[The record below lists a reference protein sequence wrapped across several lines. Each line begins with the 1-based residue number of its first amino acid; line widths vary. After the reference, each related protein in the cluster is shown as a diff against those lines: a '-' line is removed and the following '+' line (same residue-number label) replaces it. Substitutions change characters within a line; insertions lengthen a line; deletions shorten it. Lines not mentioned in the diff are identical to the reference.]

1 MRQRKSLSYKVT
13 KITELFM
20 EYASVRDL
28 MVKRHIVILSL
39 LFFIANLGIIGN
51 SSAQNTDDMLIESD
65 ITWTEGQNI
74 DGVVKIL
81 DGGKLTII
89 DSEIIF
95 SPESSLEIDKGGLL
109 VLEQTKF
116 TSENIPSDLKGYGYC
131 DEFNRSTIILDTTS
145 YDNNFEIILESS
157 ANSNFNG
164 ATAYIQNEVLT
175 MNNSEFSYI
184 IQDNISSVERLII
197 GLCGYGSTPISLS
210 TVSVVYDGVTEK
222 YLASDLEYRNMMI
235 SGFRDYTLDITG
247 DLKSYNSTIIGANII
262 ATGNIELVTNDLIR
276 SGPILLNDDNASIT
290 LTNTKIIGSLD
301 DHDIRAMPESEIN
314 WSEDTT
320 GSGDLTDKW
329 ERRIMGQYL
338 QFDAVWVEY
347 QIKGLYGI
355 DTYTNFSNADGIS
368 YIDGGRER
376 IIEIGWSDDNIWAVD
391 DVWREDAI
399 INVIKYRTA
408 WNPENSEIGN
418 YGISGLKL
426 TNDKII
432 IIDQNT
438 PNIKWVSLESEES
451 NEEAIGSIVMLG
463 KVVNEGTAAAHVAI
477 TCYINSSGE
486 NAETDN
492 YPNVLVDAGEIG
504 EIIFDWRNSKAG
516 NEELKCVILTPTQ
529 IVEEDSFGGGNMTSE
544 TINWKVNED
553 EVGFSYVIPILIV
566 ISLGIIIIGYVLV
579 NRASIKTEI
588 NTVNPDT
595 ENNR

>member
-109 VLEQTKF
+109 VLEQTQLK
-116 TSENIPSDLKGYGYC
+116 SENIPSDLKGYGYC

-391 DVWREDAI
+391 DIWREDAI

-463 KVVNEGTAAAHVAI
+463 KVVNEGTAAAHIAI

-492 YPNVLVDAGEIG
+492 YPNVLVDPGEIG

-566 ISLGIIIIGYVLV
+566 ISLGIIIIGYILV